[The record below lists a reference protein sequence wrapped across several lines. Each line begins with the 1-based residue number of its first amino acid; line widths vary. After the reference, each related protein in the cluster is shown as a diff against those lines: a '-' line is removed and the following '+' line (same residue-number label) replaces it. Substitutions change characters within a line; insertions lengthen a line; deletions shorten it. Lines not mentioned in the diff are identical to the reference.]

1 MAKKTSYSGG
11 AKASYGDGAQAVTA
25 NRLDDGVVV
34 YLTAES
40 GWAESVGD
48 ATWTDDKDEQK
59 SLVARAQEDVERCL
73 VVSPY
78 LFDVAV
84 ADGRPKAT
92 SNREIIRSLGPTNR
106 TDLGKQAELER

>member
-11 AKASYGDGAQAVTA
+11 AKASYGKGPQAVTA

-34 YLTAES
+34 YLTAEG
-40 GWAESVGD
+40 GWSELVGD
-48 ATWTDDKDEQK
+48 ATWSEDKEEQQA
-59 SLVARAQEDVERCL
+59 LLAAAQEDVERCR
-73 VVSPY
+73 VVAPY

-84 ADGRPKAT
+84 EAGRPRAT
-92 SNREIIRSLGPTNR
+92 SNREVIRSLGPTNR